1 MMNRNYASSF
11 FCVHKK
17 SNKKLKWLLMASMLL
32 AMGHVSAQEKMIH
45 GKVTNTSGQPVNGA
59 SIKVKG
65 KSLSTSTNE
74 KGEFTL
80 SLNPGEVIQI
90 SNVGY
95 NHTEYQIGQ
104 STEINIPLVAA
115 EIAVDEVVVVGY
127 GRQKKVDLTS
137 SVAVVDTK
145 DLVKLPGGTIATL
158 QSTVPGVQVTNG
170 TVRIR
175 GVGSINGTD
184 PLYVVDGMIG
194 GAMPDENN
202 IASIQVLKD
211 AASSAIYGARG
222 ANGVIL
228 VTTKRGQAGEVKID
242 YNAFGG
248 IKNISHNVPL
258 LNGQQLAELI
268 NEEMYN
274 RDPGRKDYLPALSK
288 PTEIGQG
295 YNMMDELLQTGNY
308 QRHNLSVSG
317 GSQHA
322 NFRLSGIYATD
333 KSIIIQDKSKYYG
346 TQIVSD
352 FTKGKLR
359 IGETL
364 SLGYNRRNWSDKNI
378 IDAQKWS
385 STLPLYD
392 ANSSTGFAGAGNG
405 TDVQSALANAY
416 LNKNVNDNFTANGN
430 VWASYE
436 IINGLTYKFNMG
448 MDINRT
454 RNEGYIGDYSVGQY
468 QNHSP
473 DELNISSTQNNRW
486 LFENTITYENSIGKH
501 TFSALAGI
509 TSEESRY
516 NAVNAGA
523 RGLPSPDVLILN
535 AASLASSRLV
545 GSGVGQAAMYSMLG
559 RINYNYDNRYLLTF
573 NMRRDGS
580 ANFSNHYR
588 YGNFPSVSAGWR
600 LSQEAF
606 MKAFPFVSELKLRGS
621 YGILGNS
628 DIAQYQYQR
637 TVSFDHV
644 WYYLNNEMVTGALPQ
659 TPSNPNVK
667 WESQY
672 STDIGLDL
680 ELFNHKFSLTVDYYN
695 KKTEDMLI
703 NVPISFTAGYVN
715 NFPVL
720 NAGSIRN
727 RGWDVLASYRDKSGQ
742 FSYNVGVNLSF
753 VRNRVLSLGNN
764 NEILWGNIA
773 PGGENVTR
781 TAVGRSVGEFWGYT
795 TNGLYTEQAQLDAD
809 KAFAPNAALGDVRFN
824 DRNGDHILND
834 QDKDFLGSPIPD
846 FSYGLHADF
855 SYQSAVGTFDLA
867 MMWQGSQGN
876 KIYNNSRYWGEGMY
890 HYYNNFASTLD
901 RYRAQELVFTNPVS
915 GETTVYPKNTDTD
928 IPRAVLGDPNQ
939 NLRASN
945 RFVEDGSYLR
955 LKVLNIGYS
964 FSSPTLQRWKVD
976 RLRLYIGA
984 KNLLTFTKYSGY
996 DPEVGSGDTRSNLS
1010 RGIDGQTPWGLSF
1023 PNSREYF
1030 MGVQFTF

>member
-1 MMNRNYASSF
+1 MNRNYVSSF
-11 FCVHKK
+11 FCFPKERNRKV
-17 SNKKLKWLLMASMLL
+17 KWLLMASML
-32 AMGHVSAQEKMIH
+32 MGIGRLSAQEKVIH
-45 GKVTNTSGQPVNGA
+45 GKIISDQGKPIIGA
-59 SIKVKG
+59 SIKVKD
-65 KSLSTSTNE
+65 KTLSTSTNE
-74 KGEFTL
+74 KGEFVL
-80 SLNPGEVIQI
+80 KLNPGEVLIV

-95 NHTEYQIGQ
+95 NQAEYVIGN
-104 STEINIPLVAA
+104 SSEISIPLVAA

-127 GRQKKVDLTS
+127 GKQKKVDLTS
-137 SVAVVDTK
+137 SIAVVDTK
-145 DLVKLPGGTIATL
+145 DLVKVPGGTIATL
-158 QSTVPGVQVTNG
+158 QSAVPGVQVTNG
-170 TVRIR
+170 AIRIR

-228 VTTKRGQAGEVKID
+228 VTTKRGKAGDVKLD
-242 YNAFGG
+242 YNAFAG

-274 RDPGRKDYLPALSK
+274 KDPSRTDYLAALSK
-288 PTEIGQG
+288 PAAIGKG

-317 GSQHA
+317 GSQNA

-333 KSIIIQDKSKYYG
+333 KSIIIQDKNKYYG
-346 TQIVSD
+346 AQFISD
-352 FTKGKLR
+352 FTKGKLK

-364 SLGYNRRNWSDKNI
+364 SLGYTRRNWSDKNI

-416 LNKNVNDNFTANGN
+416 LNKNVNDNFSVNGN
-430 VWASYE
+430 AWATYE
-436 IINGLTYKFNMG
+436 IIKGLVYKFNMG
-448 MDINRT
+448 IDLSRV
-454 RNEGYIGDYSVGQY
+454 RNEGYIGNYAVGQY

-473 DELNISSTQNNRW
+473 DELNISSSQNNRW
-486 LFENTITYENSIGKH
+486 LFENTLTYENNFGKH
-501 TFSALAGI
+501 AISALAGI

-535 AASLASSRLV
+535 SASLASSRLV
-545 GSGVGQAAMYSMLG
+545 GSGVGQSAMYSMLG
-559 RINYNYDNRYLLTF
+559 RVNYNYDNRYLLTF

-580 ANFSNHYR
+580 ANFSNQYR

-600 LSQEAF
+600 ISQESF
-606 MKAFPFVSELKLRGS
+606 MKTFPAISELKLRGS
-621 YGILGNS
+621 YGLLGNS

-644 WYYLNNEMVTGALPQ
+644 WYYLNNVMVTGALPQ
-659 TPSNPNVK
+659 TPYNPNVK

-672 STDIGLDL
+672 STDLGLDL
-680 ELFNHKFSLTVDYYN
+680 ELFEHKLALTVDYYN

-727 RGWDVLASYRDKSGQ
+727 RGWDILASYKDRVGN
-742 FSYNVGVNLSF
+742 FSYHVGANISF
-753 VRNRVLSLGNN
+753 VKNRVLSLGNN
-764 NEILWGNIA
+764 NEILWGSIS

-795 TNGLYTEQAQLDAD
+795 TNGLYTSQAQLDAD
-809 KAFAPNAALGDVRFN
+809 KAFAPNASLGDVRFN
-824 DRNGDHILND
+824 DRNGDKILND

-846 FSYGLHADF
+846 FSYGFNADVNY
-855 SYQSAVGTFDLA
+855 SSSIGRFDLS
-867 MMWQGSQGN
+867 MMWQGSKGN
-876 KIYNNSRYWGEGMY
+876 DIYNNSRYWGEGMY

-901 RYRAQELVFTNPVS
+901 RYRAEELVFKNPVS
-915 GETTVYPKNTDTD
+915 GETTVYPKNTDTT

-964 FSSPTLQRWKVD
+964 FSSPRLERWKID
-976 RLRLYIGA
+976 RLRFYVGA

-1030 MGVQFTF
+1030 MGIQFTF

>member
-1 MMNRNYASSF
+1 MKRNYASSF
-11 FCVHKK
+11 FCFPKK
-17 SNKKLKWLLMASMLL
+17 RSKKLKWLLMASML
-32 AMGHVSAQEKMIH
+32 MTIGHLSAQEKEVQ
-45 GKVTNTSGQPVNGA
+45 GKIINDNGKPIIGA

-65 KSLSTSTNE
+65 KTLSTSTNE
-74 KGEFTL
+74 KGEFVL
-80 SLNPGEVIQI
+80 KLNPGEVIVV

-95 NHTEYQIGQ
+95 SNVEYIIGESSQI
-104 STEINIPLVAA
+104 SIPLYTS
-115 EIAVDEVVVVGY
+115 EIAVDEVVIVGY
-127 GRQKKVDLTS
+127 GQQKKVDLTS
-137 SVAVVDTK
+137 SIAVVDTK
-145 DLVKLPGGTIATL
+145 NLVKVPGGTIATL

-202 IASIQVLKD
+202 IASIQILKD
-211 AASSAIYGARG
+211 AASSAIYGSRG

-228 VTTKRGQAGEVKID
+228 VTTKRGKAGDVKID
-242 YNAFGG
+242 YDAFGG
-248 IKNISHNVPL
+248 VKNITRNVPL

-274 RDPGRKDYLPALSK
+274 RDPLRTDYLPALSK
-288 PTEIGQG
+288 PSEIGKG
-295 YNMMDELLQTGNY
+295 YNMMDELLRTGDY

-317 GSQHA
+317 GSQNA
-322 NFRLSGIYATD
+322 SFRLSGIYSTD

-346 TQIVSD
+346 AQFVSD
-352 FTKGKLR
+352 FTKGKLKV
-359 IGETL
+359 GETL
-364 SLGYNRRNWSDKNI
+364 SIGYNRRNWSDKNI
-378 IDAQKWS
+378 IDAQRWS
-385 STLPLYD
+385 STLPIYD
-392 ANSSTGFAGAGNG
+392 PKSSTGFAGAGNG
-405 TDVQSALANAY
+405 TDVASALANAY
-416 LNKNVNDNFTANGN
+416 LNKNVNDNFSVNGN
-430 VWASYE
+430 AWVTYE
-436 IINGLTYKFNMG
+436 IIKGLSYKFNMG
-448 MDINRT
+448 IDLNRT
-454 RNEGYIGDYSVGQY
+454 RNEGYIGNYSVGQY

-486 LFENTITYENSIGKH
+486 LFENTLTYENTIGKH
-501 TFSALAGI
+501 SFSALAGI

-523 RGLPSPDVLILN
+523 RGLPSPEVLILN
-535 AASLASSRLV
+535 SASLASSRLV
-545 GSGVGQAAMYSMLG
+545 GSGVGQSAMYSMLG
-559 RINYNYDNRYLLTF
+559 RINYNYDSRYLLTF

-580 ANFSNHYR
+580 ANFSNQYR

-600 LSQEAF
+600 VSQESF
-606 MKAFPFVSELKLRGS
+606 MKAYPFISELKLRGS

-644 WYYLNNEMVTGALPQ
+644 WYYLNNVMVTGALPQ
-659 TPSNPNVK
+659 TPYNPNVK

-672 STDIGLDL
+672 STDIGVDL
-680 ELFNHKFSLTVDYYN
+680 ELFDHKFSLTVDYFN

-727 RGWDVLASYRDKSGQ
+727 RGWDILASYKDRSGN
-742 FSYNVGVNLSF
+742 FSYGIGANISF
-753 VRNRVLSLGNN
+753 VKNRVLSLGNN
-764 NEILWGNIA
+764 NEILWGGIS

-795 TNGLYTEQAQLDAD
+795 TSGLYTEQSQLDAD
-809 KAFAPNAALGDVRFN
+809 KNFAPNAALGDVRFV
-824 DRNGDHILND
+824 DRNGDKALND

-846 FSYGLHADF
+846 FSYGFTGDL
-855 SYQSAVGTFDLA
+855 SYHSAIGIFDLS
-867 MMWQGSQGN
+867 MIWQGSKGN

-901 RYRAQELVFTNPVS
+901 RYRPEEIVFKNPVS
-915 GETTVYPKNTDTD
+915 GETTIYPKNTDTD
-928 IPRAVLGDPNQ
+928 MPRAVLGDPNQ
-939 NLRASN
+939 NLRASS

-964 FSSPTLQRWKVD
+964 FSSPTLERWKID
-976 RLRLYIGA
+976 RLRFYVGA

-1010 RGIDGQTPWGLSF
+1010 RAIDAQTPWGLSF
-1023 PNSREYF
+1023 PNSKEYF
-1030 MGVQFTF
+1030 MGIQFTF